1 MSTGAIDRRSALGV
15 LRSASRRWEGA
26 VRAGE
31 GDEARLQE
39 LAAAAE
45 DTANAMRLVHAA
57 GVAWQPRPDA
67 VDLTLSYEFTAQH
80 QRPGAKDPSIA
91 KLWAGFDELVP
102 KLGAA
107 LAGDSA
113 IAVAR
118 AYEALSDTAR
128 EILAALEAAR
138 AAQTG

>member
-1 MSTGAIDRRSALGV
+1 MSAGSIDRRSALNV
-15 LRSASRRWEGA
+15 LRSASSRWEAA

-31 GDEARLQE
+31 GDEARLRE

-67 VDLTLSYEFTAQH
+67 VELTLSYEFTAQY
-80 QRPGAKDPSIA
+80 QRPGTKDRSIA
-91 KLWAGFDELVP
+91 KLWARFDELVP
-102 KLGAA
+102 QLGTA

-128 EILAALEAAR
+128 EILAALESAR
-138 AAQTG
+138 IPQTG

>member
-1 MSTGAIDRRSALGV
+1 MSTGPIDRRSALGV
-15 LRSASRRWEGA
+15 LRNASSRWEAA

-31 GDEARLQE
+31 GDVARLRE
-39 LAAAAE
+39 LAGAAE

-67 VDLTLSYEFTAQH
+67 VNLSLSYEFTAQH
-80 QRPGAKDPSIA
+80 PRPGAEHPAIA
-91 KLWAGFDELVP
+91 KLWTRFDEAVP
-102 KLGAA
+102 QLGAA

-128 EILAALEAAR
+128 EILAAVESGQV
-138 AAQTG
+138 AQTG